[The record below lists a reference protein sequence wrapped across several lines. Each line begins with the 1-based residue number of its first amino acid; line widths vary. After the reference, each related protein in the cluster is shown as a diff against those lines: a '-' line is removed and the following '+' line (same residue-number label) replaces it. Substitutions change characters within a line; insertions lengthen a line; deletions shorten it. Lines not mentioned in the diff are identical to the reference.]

1 MTVNSAISIE
11 QVLLEEAV
19 AIRGA
24 TESPAI
30 EALRKFAKVEPAESG
45 RASKDADKRTATDEK
60 PKDVERDVE
69 RRKAFYRSLN
79 QLNRAAL
86 CCSGGGIRSA
96 TFCLGVIQALAMY
109 RPPTSAAAAMSSA
122 AATDK
127 QTEATPVAVAEKQT
141 ETASAS
147 PPDGKPAGATPS
159 TSSPPLRP
167 YEIAETAQE
176 SLLSRFHYLSTV
188 SGGGYIGSWLSAWHS
203 RSDFPNVWRNLTSRP
218 EGPDVEPPELSWLR
232 SYSNYLT
239 ARVGLGSADTW
250 TGVAIFLRNLLLNWL
265 VIIPAVVLVLV
276 LLKLIATLAVWIA
289 RMDQAW
295 WPHALVALLGVAFL
309 IVAQAYTTRHRPT
322 RRQLDGAPPEDDTGN
337 VRQNAFISGDLI
349 WSFFS
354 AFCVTSF
361 LTSHVGTQLAGG
373 PSVWPPIGIGAGC
386 GLVIFAA
393 GWIAGLPLR
402 AAAKDFGFWA
412 ASGLVYGGLVG
423 FGAHLFTLMHPYTGV
438 KSIWLILLP
447 VIFGVP
453 WVLISQLLAEMVFVG
468 LTSYERNS
476 DSDREWL
483 GRAAGWVAATAVV
496 WGLTTFIVFALGHFL
511 IAADTY
517 SALRPYIASAG
528 GIAGILTT
536 LIGKST
542 QTAAKPSKE
551 KLSFAELAAKIVL
564 AISGPIFVVV
574 LLACISVALDLSLL
588 GDSLVKGLADH
599 AWSFGYIL
607 FWLLVG
613 LAIAGFIAWASST
626 SVNINRFSLHALYR
640 NRLIRA
646 YLGASRQQ
654 RSPDLFTG
662 FDECDNPP
670 MHTLWPPKPAPGGG
684 NTLSLFH
691 VVNITLNVVQSKRL
705 AWQQRKAESFTA
717 SACHCGAAYKG
728 FRPSNEY
735 GGPKGLSL
743 GTAMA
748 ISGAAASPNMGYH
761 SSPWITL
768 LLALFNVRLG
778 WWLGNPGPEGDKT
791 YKDEGPAT
799 AIKPLVEEA
808 FGLTTDDR
816 PYVYLSDGGHFEN
829 LGLYEMIRR
838 RCRFILVIDA
848 GCDPEFN
855 FEDLGNAVRKIY
867 IDLGIRIRFDRLSE
881 IKNRD
886 KAGVPPREPADPKT
900 EERRTIPYYALGTV
914 DYGNADGE
922 DADGKKSEDGYILYI
937 KPAYHGTE
945 GAGIRSYAEANKTFP
960 HETTAD
966 QFFSESQFES
976 YRSLGLD
983 IMNGILSGE
992 ETGADKRILW
1002 EALANLER
1010 TEEG

>member
-1 MTVNSAISIE
+1 
-11 QVLLEEAV
+11 VLRDEVV
-19 AIRGA
+19 AIHGA
-24 TESPAI
+24 TEKSTTDTLEKLLSAQPVAS
-30 EALRKFAKVEPAESG
+30 R
-45 RASKDADKRTATDEK
+45 RASRDADKRTGPDEDTS
-60 PKDVERDVE
+60 DVA
-69 RRKAFYRSLN
+69 RRKEFYRTLN
-79 QLNRAAL
+79 KLNRAAL

-127 QTEATPVAVAEKQT
+127 QTAATPAAVTEKQT
-141 ETASAS
+141 EAASAS
-147 PPDGKPAGATPS
+147 PPDGKPAGPTPS

-167 YEIAETAQE
+167 YEIAETADE

-203 RSDFPNVWRNLTSRP
+203 RADFPSVWRNLTSRP
-218 EGPDVEPPELSWLR
+218 EGPDIEPPELSWLR
-232 SYSNYLT
+232 AYSNYLT

-265 VIIPAVVLVLV
+265 VIVPAVAFVLV
-276 LLKLIATLAVWIA
+276 LLKLIASLAVWIA
-289 RMDQAW
+289 RMDNAW
-295 WPHALVALLGVAFL
+295 WPHALVAVAGVAFL
-309 IVAQAYTTRHRPT
+309 IVAQAFTTRHRPT
-322 RRQLDGAPPEDDTGN
+322 MRGLDGSSPQDDKDN
-337 VRQNAFISGDLI
+337 VDQTTFLRHYLI
-349 WSFFS
+349 WGFLS

-361 LTSHVGTQLAGG
+361 LTSHVGTHLTGG
-373 PSVWPPIGIGAGC
+373 PSVWPPIIVGALF
-386 GLVIFAA
+386 GLVIFAV
-393 GWIAGLPLR
+393 GWIAGWPSR
-402 AAAKDFGFWA
+402 GTPKDFGLWA
-412 ASGLVYGGLVG
+412 LSGLVYGGLVG
-423 FGAHLFTLMHPYTGV
+423 FGAHLFTWMSPYTGGQ
-438 KSIWLILLP
+438 SIWLILLP

-453 WVLISQLLAEMVFVG
+453 WVLISQLFAEMVFVG
-468 LTSYERNS
+468 LASYENHS

-483 GRAAGWVAATAVV
+483 GRAAGWVAVTAIV
-496 WGLTTFIVFALGHFL
+496 WGLTTFIVFAGAHALLMTH
-511 IAADTY
+511 T
-517 SALRPYIASAG
+517 ALRPYIASAG
-528 GIAGILTT
+528 GIAGIVAA

-542 QTAAKPSKE
+542 QTAAKPSKDKE
-551 KLSFAELAAKIVL
+551 SYTELVYRIILSIAGPVFAAVL
-564 AISGPIFVVV
+564 VVG
-574 LLACISVALDLSLL
+574 ISVALDLLL
-588 GDSLVKGLADH
+588 LDGSLVEGLAHH
-599 AWSFGYIL
+599 AWSLGYIL
-607 FWLLVG
+607 FWLFIG
-613 LAIAGFIAWASST
+613 AAITAAIAWVASR

-640 NRLIRA
+640 NRLIRS
-646 YLGASRQQ
+646 YLGASRQH

-662 FDECDNPP
+662 FDEGDNPP
-670 MHTLWPPKPAPGGG
+670 MHTLWPSKPPSDAASTRP
-684 NTLSLFH
+684 LFH
-691 VVNITLNVVQSKRL
+691 VVNITLNVVQATRL

-717 SACHCGAAYKG
+717 SALHCGAAYKG
-728 FRPSNEY
+728 FRPSSEY
-735 GGPKGLSL
+735 GGPAGLSL

-748 ISGAAASPNMGYH
+748 ISGAAASPNMGYN
-761 SSPWITL
+761 SSPSVTL

-778 WWLGNPGPEGDKT
+778 WWLGNPGPEGEKT
-791 YKDEGPAT
+791 YKHEGPAT
-799 AIKPLVEEA
+799 AIVPLFQES
-808 FGLTTDDR
+808 FGLTTDEK

-829 LGLYEMIRR
+829 LGLYEMVRR

-848 GCDPEFN
+848 GCDPKFN

-881 IKNRD
+881 IKNRPK
-886 KAGVPPREPADPKT
+886 KAAIPPRDPPDPNK

-914 DYGNADGE
+914 DYGNADGS

-960 HETTAD
+960 HETTVD

-1010 TEEG
+1010 KEEG